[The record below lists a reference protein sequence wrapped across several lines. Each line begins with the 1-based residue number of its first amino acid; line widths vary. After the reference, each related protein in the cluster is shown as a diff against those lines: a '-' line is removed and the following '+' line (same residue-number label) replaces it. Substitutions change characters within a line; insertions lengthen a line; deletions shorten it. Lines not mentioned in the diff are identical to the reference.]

1 MVDNA
6 DYRVNATDGAVRPT
20 PLTDKKNREK
30 KGPSRKKKHTTPK
43 ANADRNT
50 DPASEN
56 TETKTDSDHLVD
68 YYA

>member
-6 DYRVNATDGAVRPT
+6 DYRVNATDGSFRPT
-20 PLTDKKNREK
+20 PPTDKKNREK
-30 KGPSRKKKHTTPK
+30 KKASGKKKRTTPK
-43 ANADRNT
+43 ANADQNA

-56 TETKTDSDHLVD
+56 TETKTGLDHLVD

>member
-6 DYRVNATDGAVRPT
+6 DYRVNATDGPFRPT
-20 PLTDKKNREK
+20 PLTDKKNQEK
-30 KGPSRKKKHTTPK
+30 KEPSRKKNPTTPK
-43 ANADRNT
+43 VNADRNT

>member
-30 KGPSRKKKHTTPK
+30 KEPSRKRNALHPK
-43 ANADRNT
+43 RTQTGIPTLPLKIPKQKPN
-50 DPASEN
+50 
-56 TETKTDSDHLVD
+56 SDHLVD